1 MWARTAWAA
10 IILSAA
16 VVSGMVAKLHDHP
29 RGVLREQANNHLNTK
44 FGPASRRIWEDV
56 VVFCPT
62 PNVGENTFLNQRDCL
77 ISSEREYDS
86 RGLSARWDNCNAF
99 ASGVPQIRERKVGLD
114 WRRQVGPANPHFEVL
129 RGSSTTIFPNAY
141 ASPTDGLVWV
151 SYSNRNEIS
160 HKDIRPIAKDK
171 SSIGVGFRFFSGQVS
186 QTAFIESPVGEYSL
200 EKSRDEQQAS
210 KRSYR
215 VCPEFLPPPFIAFS
229 IAILIVACGLYIQ
242 GLGWSASRKS
252 YRGYFIV
259 ASGIGLMAF
268 GWVGLF
274 FGDWW
279 SPIIC
284 TVKGAI

>member
-99 ASGVPQIRERKVGLD
+99 ASGVPKSGKEKSGWIGDDRLAQLTHILRFCVGVAPLFSQMHTH
-114 WRRQVGPANPHFEVL
+114 RQPMGWF
-129 RGSSTTIFPNAY
+129 G
-141 ASPTDGLVWV
+141 SPT
-151 SYSNRNEIS
+151 
-160 HKDIRPIAKDK
+160 A
-171 SSIGVGFRFFSGQVS
+171 IG
-186 QTAFIESPVGEYSL
+186 T
-200 EKSRDEQQAS
+200 KSRT
-210 KRSYR
+210 K
-215 VCPEFLPPPFIAFS
+215 
-229 IAILIVACGLYIQ
+229 
-242 GLGWSASRKS
+242 
-252 YRGYFIV
+252 
-259 ASGIGLMAF
+259 
-268 GWVGLF
+268 
-274 FGDWW
+274 
-279 SPIIC
+279 
-284 TVKGAI
+284 T